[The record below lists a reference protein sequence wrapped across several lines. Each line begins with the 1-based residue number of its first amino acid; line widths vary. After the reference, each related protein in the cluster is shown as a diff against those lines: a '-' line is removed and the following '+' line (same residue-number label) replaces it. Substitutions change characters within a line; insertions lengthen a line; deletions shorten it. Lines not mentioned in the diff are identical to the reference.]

1 VALTAAFFVLVVG
14 KGVRAQ
20 RLPIKTGKETMI
32 GKTASALTTIDASGG
47 KMLFE
52 GEYWNAVS
60 EVPVEIG
67 QAVLIKSIEG
77 LTANVTPK
85 V

>member
-1 VALTAAFFVLVVG
+1 
-14 KGVRAQ
+14 
-20 RLPIKTGKETMI
+20 MI
-32 GKTASALTTIDASGG
+32 GKTGSALTTIDASSG
-47 KMLFE
+47 KILFE

-60 EVPVEIG
+60 DVPVQTG

-77 LTANVTPK
+77 LTAKVDPK

>member
-1 VALTAAFFVLVVG
+1 
-14 KGVRAQ
+14 
-20 RLPIKTGKETMI
+20 
-32 GKTASALTTIDASGG
+32 
-47 KMLFE
+47 MLFE

-77 LTANVTPK
+77 LTAKVAPK

>member
-1 VALTAAFFVLVVG
+1 
-14 KGVRAQ
+14 
-20 RLPIKTGKETMI
+20 MI
-32 GKTASALTTIDASGG
+32 GKTGSALTAINASGG

-60 EVPVEIG
+60 EVPVQVG
-67 QAVLIKSIEG
+67 QSVLIRSIEG
-77 LTANVTPK
+77 LTAKVTPK